1 MTDLNQADRDLLRRI
16 VDLNI
21 LSEQDSKIIE
31 GYMTKLIRQDVELEY
46 CNLVIEQA
54 QVTIANLRKELK

>member
-1 MTDLNQADRDLLRRI
+1 MTDLNQADSDLIKRI
-16 VDLNI
+16 IDLNI
-21 LSEQDSKIIE
+21 LSEQDNNIIR